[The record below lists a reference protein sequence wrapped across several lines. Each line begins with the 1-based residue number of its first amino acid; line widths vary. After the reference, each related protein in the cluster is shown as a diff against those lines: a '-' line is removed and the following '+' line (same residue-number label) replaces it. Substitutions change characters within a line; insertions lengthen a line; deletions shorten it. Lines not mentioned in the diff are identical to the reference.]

1 MRKLIILFIKVAPNC
16 HGKRNNRGAKERDS
30 RREKWREVMI
40 SRWPLYCIFLS
51 HGAPRQLVPAPTPS
65 FMPWGHCY
73 FFCREVISFA
83 WQLWATVLYQLFT
96 RIPCSPALER
106 KIKTTVLPQQVDV
119 PKFWGWRL
127 TNNLFFTH
135 IYFLFFD
142 CQVKLIFHVIKC
154 HSYKF
159 VHVWL
164 MPSIPPGGLWSQKL
178 GQTAVTNKETRL
190 LIQEKRSPCL
200 TIHSTNLSLLWR
212 SLPILLMV
220 KLHHLSQIDFQR
232 NICRT

>member
-30 RREKWREVMI
+30 RREKWRKVMI

-200 TIHSTNLSLLWR
+200 TIHSTNLSFWWR
-212 SLPILLMV
+212 SLTILMV
-220 KLHHLSQIDFQR
+220 KLHHLSQTDFQR
-232 NICRT
+232 NICHT

>member
-1 MRKLIILFIKVAPNC
+1 MRKLIILFTKVAPNC
-16 HGKRNNRGAKERDS
+16 HGKRNNLWAKGRD
-30 RREKWREVMI
+30 KWREVMI

-142 CQVKLIFHVIKC
+142 CQVKLIFSCNQV
-154 HSYKF
+154 SF
-159 VHVWL
+159 VQVR
-164 MPSIPPGGLWSQKL
+164 
-178 GQTAVTNKETRL
+178 T
-190 LIQEKRSPCL
+190 CL
-200 TIHSTNLSLLWR
+200 THALHPPPVDCGPKSLDKLLWLTRKRDYWSKKSGPPALR
-212 SLPILLMV
+212 STV
-220 KLHHLSQIDFQR
+220 QICHFYEDL
-232 NICRT
+232 

>member
-1 MRKLIILFIKVAPNC
+1 MLFYSSLIISVWARRMRKLIILFIKVAPNC
-16 HGKRNNRGAKERDS
+16 HGKRNSRGAKERDS

-51 HGAPRQLVPAPTPS
+51 HGAPRQLVPDPTPS

-127 TNNLFFTH
+127 
-135 IYFLFFD
+135 IIICFL
-142 CQVKLIFHVIKC
+142 LIFI
-154 HSYKF
+154 SYSLI
-159 VHVWL
+159 VR
-164 MPSIPPGGLWSQKL
+164 WS
-178 GQTAVTNKETRL
+178 
-190 LIQEKRSPCL
+190 
-200 TIHSTNLSLLWR
+200 
-212 SLPILLMV
+212 
-220 KLHHLSQIDFQR
+220 
-232 NICRT
+232 

>member
-16 HGKRNNRGAKERDS
+16 HGKRNSRGAKERDS

-106 KIKTTVLPQQVDV
+106 KIKTTVLPQQVEV

-164 MPSIPPGGLWSQKL
+164 MPSIPPRWIVVPK
-178 GQTAVTNKETRL
+178 AWTN
-190 LIQEKRSPCL
+190 CC
-200 TIHSTNLSLLWR
+200 
-212 SLPILLMV
+212 
-220 KLHHLSQIDFQR
+220 D
-232 NICRT
+232 

>member
-73 FFCREVISFA
+73 FFCRQVISFA

-106 KIKTTVLPQQVDV
+106 KIKTTVWPQQVEV

-164 MPSIPPGGLWSQKL
+164 MPSIPPPPVDCGPKSLDK
-178 GQTAVTNKETRL
+178 
-190 LIQEKRSPCL
+190 
-200 TIHSTNLSLLWR
+200 LLWLTRKRDYWSKKSGPPALR
-212 SLPILLMV
+212 STV
-220 KLHHLSQIDFQR
+220 QICHFDEDL
-232 NICRT
+232 